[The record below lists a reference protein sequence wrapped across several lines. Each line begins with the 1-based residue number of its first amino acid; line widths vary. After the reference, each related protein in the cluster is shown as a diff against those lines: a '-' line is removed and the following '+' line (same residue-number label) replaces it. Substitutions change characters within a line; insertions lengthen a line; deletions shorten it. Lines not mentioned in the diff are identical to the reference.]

1 MLKIGRKLREGAADT
16 VIDQWES
23 NFAGTMPSNER
34 AEQLLELGELPG
46 LADFLANF
54 ESSVDIVMEGDRV
67 WPPERAQP
75 Y

>member
-1 MLKIGRKLREGAADT
+1 MALSCSAVSL
-16 VIDQWES
+16 
-23 NFAGTMPSNER
+23 NCSNER